1 MADTFK
7 EAEGCWQC
15 GTPNPQD
22 LFCGICNSLQQPR
35 FDYYRFF
42 GLERRLRVDAEELQ
56 KRFYRLS
63 RLLHPDRY
71 TRKTPR
77 ERAYSLEAT
86 AILNDAYR
94 TLRDPVKRAEYVLKQ
109 AGFESR
115 EPRSKEVDPELLEE
129 VFELNMVIEEL
140 RGGDSSA
147 RPQLEIARDKFVAMR
162 EEMDRDLQNHFDD
175 YDAAQSRETLQRI
188 RSCLDRRRYV
198 QNLVAEVERALSA

>member
-1 MADTFK
+1 VAHTFK

-42 GLERRLRVDAEELQ
+42 GLDRRLRLDPEELQ

-63 RLLHPDRY
+63 RLLHPDHY

-94 TLRDPVKRAEYVLKQ
+94 TLRDPVSRAEYVLNQ

-115 EPRSKEVDPELLEE
+115 EPRGKDVDPDLLEE
-129 VFELNMVIEEL
+129 VFELNMAIEEL

-147 RPQLEIARDKFVAMR
+147 RPQLEVARDKFAAIR
-162 EEMDRDLQNHFDD
+162 DEIDRDLQDHFEE
-175 YDAAQSRETLQRI
+175 YDATLSRETLQRI

-198 QNLVAEVERALSA
+198 QNLVGEVERALAA